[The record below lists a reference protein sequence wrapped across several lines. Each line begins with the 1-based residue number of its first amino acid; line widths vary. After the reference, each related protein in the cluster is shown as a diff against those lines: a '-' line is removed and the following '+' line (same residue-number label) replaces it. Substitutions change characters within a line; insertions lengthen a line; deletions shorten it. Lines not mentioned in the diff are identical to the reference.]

1 MSIYKVGEFAEKIG
15 VSISTLQR
23 WDRTD
28 VLKSRRTPTN
38 QRYYTDEDLNK
49 VLNLETETK
58 SKRKNVGYCRVLSND
73 QKQYLENQKEFV
85 SVYSLSHGVILDEI
99 YTDIDSGLNY
109 KRKNWSTLLK
119 LVENNEIDKIYV
131 TYKDRFVRFGYE
143 WFEDFCTSHG
153 TEIIVL
159 NQKQT
164 SPAEELTEDLLS
176 ILHVFSERNND
187 LKKYKIEI
195 NKELKE
201 INEKKDERDWKS
213 NSNYYKSSQNQNIS
227 Q

>member
-1 MSIYKVGEFAEKIG
+1 MAIYKVGEFAEKVG

-49 VLNLETETK
+49 VLNLETKT
-58 SKRKNVGYCRVLSND
+58 KRKNVGYCRVSTQN
-73 QKQYLENQKEFV
+73 QKHNLKNQKEFV

-99 YTDIDSGLNY
+99 YTDIGSGLNY
-109 KRKNWSTLLK
+109 KRQNWNKLLK
-119 LVENNEIDKIYV
+119 QVEANEIDKIYV
-131 TYKDRFVRFGYE
+131 TYKDRFVRFGYD
-143 WFEDFCTSHG
+143 WFEEFCASHG

-164 SPAEELTEDLLS
+164 STEEELTEDLLS
-176 ILHVFSERNND
+176 ILHEFSERNYS
-187 LKKYKIEI
+187 LRKYKTAI

-201 INEKKDERDWKS
+201 INEKKEKD
-213 NSNYYKSSQNQNIS
+213 N
-227 Q
+227 

>member
-1 MSIYKVGEFAEKIG
+1 MTIYKVGEFAEKVG

-28 VLKSRRTPTN
+28 VLKSKRTPTN

-49 VLNLETETK
+49 VLNLEDETK
-58 SKRKNVGYCRVLSND
+58 SKRKNVGYCRVSTQG
-73 QKQYLENQKEFV
+73 QKQNLENQQEFV

-99 YTDIDSGLNY
+99 YTDIGSGLNY
-109 KRKNWSTLLK
+109 QRKNWSNLLK
-119 LVENNEIDKIYV
+119 QVENNEIDKIYV

-143 WFEDFCTSHG
+143 WFEEFCASYG

-164 SPAEELTEDLLS
+164 SPEEELTEDLLS
-176 ILHVFSERNND
+176 ILHVFGERNHR
-187 LKKYKIEI
+187 LRKYKTEI

-201 INEKKDERDWKS
+201 INEQK
-213 NSNYYKSSQNQNIS
+213 
-227 Q
+227 

>member
-1 MSIYKVGEFAEKIG
+1 MAIYKVGEFAEKVG

-23 WDRTD
+23 WDRTN
-28 VLKSRRTPTN
+28 VLKSKRTPTN

-58 SKRKNVGYCRVLSND
+58 SKRKNVGYCRVSTQE
-73 QKQYLENQKEFV
+73 QKTNLKNQQEFV
-85 SVYSLSHGVILDEI
+85 SIYSLSHGVILDEI
-99 YTDIDSGLNY
+99 YTDIESGLNY
-109 KRKNWSTLLK
+109 QRQNWNKLLK
-119 LVENNEIDKIYV
+119 QVEANEIDKIYI

-143 WFEDFCTSHG
+143 WFEEFCASHG

-164 SPAEELTEDLLS
+164 SPEKELTEDLLS
-176 ILHVFSERNND
+176 ILHLFSERSYG
-187 LKKYKIEI
+187 LRKYKTEI

-201 INEKKDERDWKS
+201 LNEKK
-213 NSNYYKSSQNQNIS
+213 
-227 Q
+227 

>member
-1 MSIYKVGEFAEKIG
+1 MVNYKVGEFAEKIG
-15 VSISTLQR
+15 VSVSTLQR
-23 WDRTD
+23 WDRTN

-58 SKRKNVGYCRVLSND
+58 SKRKNVGYCRVSTQG
-73 QKQYLENQKEFV
+73 QKKNLENQKEFV

-99 YTDIDSGLNY
+99 YTDIGSGLDY
-109 KRKNWSTLLK
+109 KRDNWNKLLK
-119 LVENNEIDKIYV
+119 QVENNEIDKIYL

-143 WFEDFCTSHG
+143 WFEDFCASYG

-164 SPAEELTEDLLS
+164 SPEEELTRDLLS
-176 ILHVFSERNND
+176 ILHEFSERNYG
-187 LKKYKIEI
+187 LRKYKTEN

-201 INEKKDERDWKS
+201 VNEKKGS
-213 NSNYYKSSQNQNIS
+213 
-227 Q
+227 

>member
-1 MSIYKVGEFAEKIG
+1 MTNYKVGEFAEKIG
-15 VSISTLQR
+15 VSVSTLQR

-58 SKRKNVGYCRVLSND
+58 SKRKNVGYCRVSTQG
-73 QKQYLENQKEFV
+73 QKKNLESQQEFV

-99 YTDIDSGLNY
+99 YTDIGSGLNY
-109 KRKNWSTLLK
+109 QRKNWNKLLK
-119 LVENNEIDKIYV
+119 QVEANEIDKIYV
-131 TYKDRFVRFGYE
+131 TYQDRFVRFGYE
-143 WFEDFCTSHG
+143 WFEEFCASHG

-164 SPAEELTEDLLS
+164 SPEEELTEDLLS
-176 ILHVFSERNND
+176 ILHVFSERNHE
-187 LKKYKIEI
+187 LRRYKTEI

-201 INEKKDERDWKS
+201 INEKKEKRD
-213 NSNYYKSSQNQNIS
+213 
-227 Q
+227 

>member
-1 MSIYKVGEFAEKIG
+1 MSIYKVGEFSEKVG

-23 WDRTD
+23 WDRTN

-49 VLNLETETK
+49 VLNLEEETE
-58 SKRKNVGYCRVLSND
+58 SKRKNVGYCRVSTQS
-73 QKQYLENQKEFV
+73 QKHNLENQKEFI

-99 YTDIDSGLNY
+99 YTDIGSGLNY
-109 KRKNWSTLLK
+109 KRKNWNTLLK
-119 LVENNEIDKIYV
+119 QVEANEVDKIYI

-143 WFEDFCTSHG
+143 WFEEFCISHG

-164 SPAEELTEDLLS
+164 SPEEELTEDLLS
-176 ILHVFSERNND
+176 ILHVFSARSYD
-187 LKKYKIEI
+187 LRKYKTEI

-201 INEKKDERDWKS
+201 INEKKEKRD
-213 NSNYYKSSQNQNIS
+213 
-227 Q
+227 

>member
-1 MSIYKVGEFAEKIG
+1 MTTYKVGEFAKKIG

-23 WDRTD
+23 WDRTN

-49 VLNLETETK
+49 VLNLEAETK
-58 SKRKNVGYCRVLSND
+58 SKRKNVGYCRVSTQG
-73 QKQYLENQKEFV
+73 QKHNLENQKEFV

-99 YTDIDSGLNY
+99 YTDIGSGLNY
-109 KRKNWSTLLK
+109 KRKNWNKLLK
-119 LVENNEIDKIYV
+119 QVEANEIDKIYI

-143 WFEDFCTSHG
+143 WFEEFCTSHG

-164 SPAEELTEDLLS
+164 SPEEELTEDLLS

-187 LKKYKIEI
+187 FKKYKTEI

-201 INEKKDERDWKS
+201 VNEKKEKD
-213 NSNYYKSSQNQNIS
+213 N
-227 Q
+227 

>member
-1 MSIYKVGEFAEKIG
+1 MSIYKVGEFAEKVG

-23 WDRTD
+23 WDRTN

-49 VLNLETETK
+49 VLNLEAETK
-58 SKRKNVGYCRVLSND
+58 SKRKNVGYCRVSTQG
-73 QKQYLENQKEFV
+73 QKQNLEKQKELV

-99 YTDIDSGLNY
+99 YTDIGSGLNY
-109 KRKNWSTLLK
+109 QRKNWSILLK
-119 LVENNEIDKIYV
+119 QVEANEIDKIYI
-131 TYKDRFVRFGYE
+131 TYKDRLVRFGYE
-143 WFEDFCTSHG
+143 WFEEFCASHG

-164 SPAEELTEDLLS
+164 SPEEELTEDLLS
-176 ILHVFSERNND
+176 ILHVFSERNNN
-187 LKKYKIEI
+187 LKKYKTEI

-201 INEKKDERDWKS
+201 NNEKKEERD
-213 NSNYYKSSQNQNIS
+213 
-227 Q
+227 

>member
-1 MSIYKVGEFAEKIG
+1 MTIYKVGEFAEKVG

-28 VLKSRRTPTN
+28 VLKSKRTPTN

-49 VLNLETETK
+49 VLNLEDETK
-58 SKRKNVGYCRVLSND
+58 SKRKNVGYCRVSTHG
-73 QKQYLENQKEFV
+73 QKQNLENQQEFV

-99 YTDIDSGLNY
+99 YTDIGSGLNY
-109 KRKNWSTLLK
+109 KRKNWSNLLK
-119 LVENNEIDKIYV
+119 QVENNEIDKIYV

-143 WFEDFCTSHG
+143 WFEEFCASYG

-164 SPAEELTEDLLS
+164 SPEEELTEDLLS
-176 ILHVFSERNND
+176 ILHVFGERNHG
-187 LKKYKIEI
+187 LRKYKTEI
-195 NKELKE
+195 NKELKG
-201 INEKKDERDWKS
+201 INEQK
-213 NSNYYKSSQNQNIS
+213 
-227 Q
+227 

>member
-1 MSIYKVGEFAEKIG
+1 MTIYKVGEFSEKVG

-58 SKRKNVGYCRVLSND
+58 SKRKNVGYCRVSTQG
-73 QKQYLENQKEFV
+73 QKKNLENQKEFI

-99 YTDIDSGLNY
+99 YTDIGSGLNY
-109 KRKNWSTLLK
+109 KRQNWNTLLK

-143 WFEDFCTSHG
+143 WFEEFCASHG

-164 SPAEELTEDLLS
+164 SPEEELTEDLLS
-176 ILHVFSERNND
+176 ILHVFSERNHE
-187 LKKYKIEI
+187 LRRYKTEI

-201 INEKKDERDWKS
+201 INEKKEERD
-213 NSNYYKSSQNQNIS
+213 
-227 Q
+227 

>member
-1 MSIYKVGEFAEKIG
+1 MAIYKVGEFSEKVG

-23 WDRTD
+23 WDRTN

-49 VLNLETETK
+49 VLNLEAGVE
-58 SKRKNVGYCRVLSND
+58 SKRKNVGYCRVSTQG
-73 QKQYLENQKEFV
+73 QKHNLENQKEFV

-99 YTDIDSGLNY
+99 YTDIGSGLNY
-109 KRKNWSTLLK
+109 KRQNWNRLLK
-119 LVENNEIDKIYV
+119 EVENNEIDKIYV

-143 WFEDFCTSHG
+143 WFEEFCTSHG

-164 SPAEELTEDLLS
+164 SPETELTEDLLS

-187 LKKYKIEI
+187 LKKYKTEI

-201 INEKKDERDWKS
+201 INEKKEKR
-213 NSNYYKSSQNQNIS
+213 N
-227 Q
+227 

>member
-1 MSIYKVGEFAEKIG
+1 MSIYKVGEFAEKVG

-28 VLKSRRTPTN
+28 VLKSKRTPTN

-49 VLNLETETK
+49 VLNLETE
-58 SKRKNVGYCRVLSND
+58 SKRKNVGYCRVSTQG
-73 QKQYLENQKEFV
+73 QKKNLENQKEFV
-85 SVYSLSHGVILDEI
+85 SVYSLNHGVILDEI
-99 YTDIDSGLNY
+99 YTDIGSCLNY

-143 WFEDFCTSHG
+143 WFEEFCASHG

-164 SPAEELTEDLLS
+164 SPEEELTEDLLY
-176 ILHVFSERNND
+176 ILHEFSERNND
-187 LKKYKIEI
+187 LKKYKTEI

-201 INEKKDERDWKS
+201 INEKKEERD
-213 NSNYYKSSQNQNIS
+213 
-227 Q
+227 

>member
-1 MSIYKVGEFAEKIG
+1 MSIYKVGEFAEKVG

-58 SKRKNVGYCRVLSND
+58 SKRKNVGYCRVSTQG
-73 QKQYLENQKEFV
+73 QKQNLENQKEFV
-85 SVYSLSHGVILDEI
+85 SIYSLSHGVILDEI
-99 YTDIDSGLNY
+99 YTDIDNGLNY
-109 KRKNWSTLLK
+109 KRQNWNKLLK
-119 LVENNEIDKIYV
+119 QVEANEIDKIYI
-131 TYKDRFVRFGYE
+131 TYKDRFIRFGYE
-143 WFEDFCTSHG
+143 WFEEFCTLHG

-164 SPAEELTEDLLS
+164 SPEEELTEDLLS

-187 LKKYKIEI
+187 LKKYKTEI

-201 INEKKDERDWKS
+201 NNEKKKERD
-213 NSNYYKSSQNQNIS
+213 
-227 Q
+227 

>member
-1 MSIYKVGEFAEKIG
+1 MTIYKVGEFSEKVG

-23 WDRTD
+23 WDRTN

-49 VLNLETETK
+49 VLNLEAETE
-58 SKRKNVGYCRVLSND
+58 SKRKNVGYCRVST
-73 QKQYLENQKEFV
+73 QEKKKSLENQKEFV

-99 YTDIDSGLNY
+99 YTDIESGLNY
-109 KRKNWSTLLK
+109 KRENWNKLLK
-119 LVENNEIDKIYV
+119 QVEANEIDKIYV

-143 WFEDFCTSHG
+143 WFEEFCASHG
-153 TEIIVL
+153 TEIIIL

-164 SPAEELTEDLLS
+164 SPEEELTEDLLS
-176 ILHVFSERNND
+176 ILHEFSERNYKF
-187 LKKYKIEI
+187 KKYKTEI

-201 INEKKDERDWKS
+201 INEKKEERD
-213 NSNYYKSSQNQNIS
+213 
-227 Q
+227 

>member
-1 MSIYKVGEFAEKIG
+1 MTIYKVGEFSEKVG

-23 WDRTD
+23 WDRTN

-49 VLNLETETK
+49 VLNLEAETE
-58 SKRKNVGYCRVLSND
+58 SKRKNVGYCRVST
-73 QKQYLENQKEFV
+73 QEKKKSLENQKEFV

-99 YTDIDSGLNY
+99 YTDIESGLNY
-109 KRKNWSTLLK
+109 KRENWNKLLK
-119 LVENNEIDKIYV
+119 QVEANEIDKIYV

-143 WFEDFCTSHG
+143 WFEEFCASHG

-164 SPAEELTEDLLS
+164 SPEIELTEDLLS
-176 ILHVFSERNND
+176 ILHEFSERNYEF
-187 LKKYKIEI
+187 KKYKTEI

-201 INEKKDERDWKS
+201 INEKKEERD
-213 NSNYYKSSQNQNIS
+213 
-227 Q
+227 

>member
-1 MSIYKVGEFAEKIG
+1 MAIYKVGEFAEKVG

-49 VLNLETETK
+49 VLNLETKT
-58 SKRKNVGYCRVLSND
+58 KRKNVGYCRVSTQN
-73 QKQYLENQKEFV
+73 QKHNLENQKEFV

-99 YTDIDSGLNY
+99 YTDIGSGLNY
-109 KRKNWSTLLK
+109 KRQNWNKLLK
-119 LVENNEIDKIYV
+119 QVEANEIDKIYV
-131 TYKDRFVRFGYE
+131 TYKDRFVRFGYD
-143 WFEDFCTSHG
+143 WFEEFCASHG

-164 SPAEELTEDLLS
+164 STEEELTEDLLS
-176 ILHVFSERNND
+176 ILNVFSERNNNF
-187 LKKYKIEI
+187 KKYKAEI

-201 INEKKDERDWKS
+201 INEKKEERD
-213 NSNYYKSSQNQNIS
+213 
-227 Q
+227 

>member
-1 MSIYKVGEFAEKIG
+1 MSIYKVGEFSEKVGI
-15 VSISTLQR
+15 SISTLQR
-23 WDRTD
+23 WDRTN

-49 VLNLETETK
+49 VLNLEAETK
-58 SKRKNVGYCRVLSND
+58 SNRKNVGYCRVSTQS
-73 QKQYLENQKEFV
+73 QKHNLENQQELV

-109 KRKNWSTLLK
+109 KRENWNKLLK
-119 LVENNEIDKIYV
+119 QVEANEIDKIYV
-131 TYKDRFVRFGYE
+131 THKDRFVRFGYE
-143 WFEDFCTSHG
+143 WFEEFCATHG

-159 NQKQT
+159 NQEQT
-164 SPAEELTEDLLS
+164 SPETELTEDLLS

-187 LKKYKIEI
+187 LKKYKTEI

-201 INEKKDERDWKS
+201 INEKKEKR
-213 NSNYYKSSQNQNIS
+213 N
-227 Q
+227 

>member
-1 MSIYKVGEFAEKIG
+1 MSIYKVGEFAEKVG

-23 WDRTD
+23 WDRTN

-49 VLNLETETK
+49 VLNSEAETK
-58 SKRKNVGYCRVLSND
+58 SKRKNVGYCRVSTQG
-73 QKQYLENQKEFV
+73 QKHNLENQKEFV

-99 YTDIDSGLNY
+99 YTDIGSGLNY
-109 KRKNWSTLLK
+109 KRKNWNTLLK
-119 LVENNEIDKIYV
+119 QVEANEIDKIYI

-143 WFEDFCTSHG
+143 WFEEFCTSHG

-164 SPAEELTEDLLS
+164 SSEEELTEDLLS
-176 ILHVFSERNND
+176 ILHVFSTRSYG
-187 LKKYKIEI
+187 LRKYKTEI

-201 INEKKDERDWKS
+201 INEKKEERD
-213 NSNYYKSSQNQNIS
+213 
-227 Q
+227 

>member
-1 MSIYKVGEFAEKIG
+1 MSIYKVGEFAEKVG

-28 VLKSRRTPTN
+28 VLKSKRTPTN

-49 VLNLETETK
+49 VLNLEAETK
-58 SKRKNVGYCRVLSND
+58 SKRKNVGYCRVSTQG
-73 QKQYLENQKEFV
+73 QKHNLENQKEFV
-85 SVYSLSHGVILDEI
+85 SVYSLSHGVILDGI
-99 YTDIDSGLNY
+99 YTDIGSGLNY
-109 KRKNWSTLLK
+109 KRKNWSRLLK
-119 LVENNEIDKIYV
+119 EVEANEIDKIYV

-143 WFEDFCTSHG
+143 WFEEFCASHG

-164 SPAEELTEDLLS
+164 SHKEELTDDLLS
-176 ILHVFSERNND
+176 ILHIFSEINND
-187 LKKYKIEI
+187 LKKYKTEI

-201 INEKKDERDWKS
+201 INEKKDERD
-213 NSNYYKSSQNQNIS
+213 
-227 Q
+227 

>member
-1 MSIYKVGEFAEKIG
+1 MAIYKVGEFSEKVG

-58 SKRKNVGYCRVLSND
+58 SKRKNVGYCRVSTQE
-73 QKQYLENQKEFV
+73 QKTNLKNQQEFV
-85 SVYSLSHGVILDEI
+85 SIYSLSHGVILDEI
-99 YTDIDSGLNY
+99 YTDIESGLNY
-109 KRKNWSTLLK
+109 QRQNWNKLLK
-119 LVENNEIDKIYV
+119 QVEANEIDKIYI

-143 WFEDFCTSHG
+143 WFEEFCASHG

-164 SPAEELTEDLLS
+164 SPEKELTEDLLS
-176 ILHVFSERNND
+176 ILHLFSERSYG
-187 LKKYKIEI
+187 LRKYKTAI

-201 INEKKDERDWKS
+201 LNEKK
-213 NSNYYKSSQNQNIS
+213 
-227 Q
+227 

>member
-49 VLNLETETK
+49 VLNLETE
-58 SKRKNVGYCRVLSND
+58 SKRKNVGYCRVSTQE
-73 QKQYLENQKEFV
+73 QKQNLEKQKEFV
-85 SVYSLSHGVILDEI
+85 SVYSLSQGVILDEI
-99 YTDIDSGLNY
+99 YTDIGSGLNY
-109 KRKNWSTLLK
+109 KRENWNELLK
-119 LVENNEIDKIYV
+119 LVKNNKIDKIYV

-143 WFEDFCTSHG
+143 WFEEFCASYG

-164 SPAEELTEDLLS
+164 SPEEELTEDLLS
-176 ILHVFSERNND
+176 ILHVFSEKNPNLR
-187 LKKYKIEI
+187 KYKTEI

-201 INEKKDERDWKS
+201 INEKKEKRD
-213 NSNYYKSSQNQNIS
+213 
-227 Q
+227 